1 MERGI
6 VRISVGVELLR
17 MLEGDE
23 MEIGL
28 KHGCLL
34 MVVLNCGVWKL
45 VCVGCGKVMVNGIFE
60 G

>member
-1 MERGI
+1 
-6 VRISVGVELLR
+6 

-28 KHGCLL
+28 EIGCLL
-34 MVVLNCGVWKL
+34 EVMLVLNCGVWKL
-45 VCVGCGKVMVNGIFE
+45 VCVGCGEVMLNGIFE